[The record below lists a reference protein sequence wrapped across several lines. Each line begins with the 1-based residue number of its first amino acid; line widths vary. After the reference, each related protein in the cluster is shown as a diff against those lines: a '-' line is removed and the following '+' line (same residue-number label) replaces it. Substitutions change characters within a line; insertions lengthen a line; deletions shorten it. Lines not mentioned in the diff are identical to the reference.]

1 MNGDSLSTVMPSVN
15 SYVHSSVLAT
25 DVVYRYSV
33 IASSC
38 AGNSAPSNQTS
49 VSVQS
54 KLLLLLLLLLLF
66 TSLITLYSIR
76 LFIGYYRSNA
86 SVPQLCRGDRRT
98 DSQMGMC
105 ACIAMNG

>member
-1 MNGDSLSTVMPSVN
+1 MSVSLTSLTAASCSASVRVAWTPGASDRAIDTYLLSLNGDSLSTVNSPVN

-38 AGNSAPSNQTS
+38 AGNSTPSNQTS

-54 KLLLLLLLLLLF
+54 KLLLLLLFLLF
-66 TSLITLYSIR
+66 TSLISLYSI
-76 LFIGYYRSNA
+76 
-86 SVPQLCRGDRRT
+86 
-98 DSQMGMC
+98 
-105 ACIAMNG
+105 